1 MTAKKAPAKKVPR
14 NRAEPKAL
22 EDLVPDR
29 KNARR
34 HTPRNLDLIRQS
46 MQVAGSGRSILIDE
60 RSEILAGNATTEMAI
75 EQGMRLK
82 VVDAEPDEIVAVR
95 RRGLTKK
102 QKAQLALFDN
112 RAAEEAEWDIDALK
126 SLREEGV
133 LEGIWSDDEIE
144 RLFSDLEASI
154 KTGGG
159 GDEFEAKPKDG
170 PTIVQAGEVWKLG
183 RHRLVCG
190 DATSPENVAR
200 LLGGSKP
207 RIMVTDP
214 PYGVDYDPKWRN
226 EAAAKGSI
234 SSARRRTGKVA
245 NDDRVSWREVYELFP
260 GSVVYVWHG
269 SVFGA
274 TVALDLTGF
283 EVRSQ
288 IIWAKNR
295 FAISRGH
302 YHWQHEAAW
311 YAVRKGATAAW
322 CGDRSQ
328 TTLREIAVT
337 NDGHKN
343 DHSTQ
348 KPIECME
355 RPLRNHK
362 GDVYD
367 PFLGSGTTMIAAER
381 LGRRCFGM
389 ELEPKWCDVVIDRWE
404 LETGRKAERLE
415 AE

>member
-1 MTAKKAPAKKVPR
+1 MTAKKAPAKKAPR

-34 HTPRNLDLIRQS
+34 HTPRNL
-46 MQVAGSGRSILIDE
+46 
-60 RSEILAGNATTEMAI
+60 
-75 EQGMRLK
+75 
-82 VVDAEPDEIVAVR
+82 
-95 RRGLTKK
+95 
-102 QKAQLALFDN
+102 
-112 RAAEEAEWDIDALK
+112 
-126 SLREEGV
+126 
-133 LEGIWSDDEIE
+133 
-144 RLFSDLEASI
+144 
-154 KTGGG
+154 
-159 GDEFEAKPKDG
+159 
-170 PTIVQAGEVWKLG
+170 
-183 RHRLVCG
+183 
-190 DATSPENVAR
+190 
-200 LLGGSKP
+200 
-207 RIMVTDP
+207 
-214 PYGVDYDPKWRN
+214 
-226 EAAAKGSI
+226 
-234 SSARRRTGKVA
+234 
-245 NDDRVSWREVYELFP
+245 DRVSWREVYELFP

-328 TTLREIAVT
+328 TTLWEIAVT